1 MSEPQ
6 YGNIIFANQQNEVLA
21 MLYDDE
27 IISKR
32 EYKIITEENFLYL
45 EEKNGKI
52 FARLKN

>member
-1 MSEPQ
+1 MSKPQ
-6 YGNIIFANQQNEVLA
+6 YCNIIFINQQNEVLA

>member
-1 MSEPQ
+1 MSKPQ

-21 MLYDDE
+21 MLYDNE

-52 FARLKN
+52 FVRLKN

>member
-1 MSEPQ
+1 MSKPQ

-21 MLYDDE
+21 MLYDNE

>member
-1 MSEPQ
+1 MSKPR
-6 YGNIIFANQQNEVLA
+6 YCNIIFTNQQKEVLA

>member
-1 MSEPQ
+1 MSKPQ
-6 YGNIIFANQQNEVLA
+6 YSNIIFANQQNEVLA
-21 MLYDDE
+21 MLYDNE

>member
-1 MSEPQ
+1 MNN
-6 YGNIIFANQQNEVLA
+6 YFNGYMIT
-21 MLYDDE
+21 
-27 IISKR
+27 K

>member
-1 MSEPQ
+1 MSKPQ

-52 FARLKN
+52 FAHLKN

>member
-1 MSEPQ
+1 MSKPR
-6 YGNIIFANQQNEVLA
+6 YCNIIFTNQQNEVFA

>member
-1 MSEPQ
+1 MSKPR
-6 YGNIIFANQQNEVLA
+6 YCNIIITNQQNEVLA

>member
-1 MSEPQ
+1 MSKPQ

-52 FARLKN
+52 FACLKN

>member
-1 MSEPQ
+1 MSKPR
-6 YGNIIFANQQNEVLA
+6 YCNIIFTNQQNEVLA

-45 EEKNGKI
+45 KEKNGKI

>member
-1 MSEPQ
+1 MSKPQ
-6 YGNIIFANQQNEVLA
+6 YGNIIFANQQNEVLS
-21 MLYDDE
+21 MIYDDE

>member
-1 MSEPQ
+1 MSKPQ

>member
-1 MSEPQ
+1 MSKPQ

-27 IISKR
+27 IISKQ

-52 FARLKN
+52 FAHLKN

>member
-21 MLYDDE
+21 MLYNDE

>member
-1 MSEPQ
+1 MSKAQ
-6 YGNIIFANQQNEVLA
+6 YGNIIFTNQQNEVLA

>member
-1 MSEPQ
+1 MSKSR
-6 YGNIIFANQQNEVLA
+6 YCNIIFTNQQNEVLA